1 MNFCL
6 SRICN
11 SYADFFVIFHNIF
24 LSNFCY
30 LAAFRTAICRQLVV
44 SFFWL
49 QMEHA
54 HRTAL
59 TETEDDL
66 RIENQNFLGASL
78 ALDLNVSCDGYLR
91 TWIIGAIFLSFF
103 LFSFVKRVQV
113 LLKEDKGLL
122 SEVLLMLVCFLWTYF
137 GTIQINKASACQ
149 KSAPY
154 LFWAVFTLVTTIWCS
169 IIGLILSLMIIT
181 IGSFFVVR
189 SKVG

>member
-1 MNFCL
+1 
-6 SRICN
+6 
-11 SYADFFVIFHNIF
+11 
-24 LSNFCY
+24 
-30 LAAFRTAICRQLVV
+30 
-44 SFFWL
+44 
-49 QMEHA
+49 MEHA

-59 TETEDDL
+59 TETADDL
-66 RIENQNFLGASL
+66 RIENQNFLG
-78 ALDLNVSCDGYLR
+78 G
-91 TWIIGAIFLSFF
+91 TWIIGAILLSFF

-189 SKVG
+189 SKVE

>member
-1 MNFCL
+1 
-6 SRICN
+6 
-11 SYADFFVIFHNIF
+11 
-24 LSNFCY
+24 
-30 LAAFRTAICRQLVV
+30 
-44 SFFWL
+44 
-49 QMEHA
+49 MEYA

-59 TETEDDL
+59 TETADDL
-66 RIENQNFLGASL
+66 RIENQNFLGEAGTVVRLVIAFVDILLLASL
-78 ALDLNVSCDGYLR
+78 ALDVNVSCDGYLR
-91 TWIIGAIFLSFF
+91 TWIIGAILLSFF

-189 SKVG
+189 SKVE